1 MFCFVTA
8 SPSPKPTSETDEG
21 LSGGAIAGIVIGVA
35 AGLVSVVIVVVLIVG
50 FIVYQNQQ
58 ERKERQGETTA
69 LKKLPS

>member
-50 FIVYQNQQ
+50 FIVYRNQQ
-58 ERKERQGETTA
+58 KGNVKLGETTA
-69 LKKLPS
+69 LNKLSS